1 MSSTSLP
8 AMPPTS
14 AVTHAQGTHFLAQT
28 NLPPLALPNTP
39 SYPSHSDMLGDAD
52 IAAQARSRSQREAN
66 LAEAQRWR
74 LQADELGTVI
84 KRDTDYFATLT
95 ARWRELV
102 HMPHRS
108 RQDDFD
114 LAQLEVEVPRY
125 SQRLARARK
134 RWTECLERA
143 REHEDRAREV

>member
-1 MSSTSLP
+1 VQTS
-8 AMPPTS
+8 
-14 AVTHAQGTHFLAQT
+14 V
-28 NLPPLALPNTP
+28 PPLALPNTP
-39 SYPSHSDMLGDAD
+39 SYPGHSDALAD
-52 IAAQARSRSQREAN
+52 TNAQARAQREAN

-74 LQADELGTVI
+74 MQADELGAVI

-95 ARWRELV
+95 TRWRELV

-108 RQDDFD
+108 PQDDFN

-143 REHEDRAREV
+143 REHEDRAKRL